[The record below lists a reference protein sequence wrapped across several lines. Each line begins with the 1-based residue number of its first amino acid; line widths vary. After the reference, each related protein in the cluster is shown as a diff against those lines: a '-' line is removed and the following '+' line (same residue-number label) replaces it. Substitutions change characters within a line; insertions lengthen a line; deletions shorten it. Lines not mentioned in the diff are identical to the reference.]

1 MSMLS
6 AAFEH
11 PLKRI
16 NIWAI
21 RLGKIGLAGCIFA
34 AGQLH
39 AQGAGIRPGCWDVRV
54 RVDTIAIQSAQ
65 TVQTIDAQKV
75 PSLDEMMQQTL
86 SRLTPDQRAHINEA
100 QLRQE
105 IAASLDAERKAIEKE
120 KELVR
125 KPVVG
130 HRVSNGVRCSLHPL
144 ADMRIP
150 AADVRSTDADHFN
163 ATQRQTA
170 ANGTVTVTTVGKWIS
185 EAAAHMPYS
194 PAPTDLDG
202 HTAKGPHAVMWLDQ
216 NRIVAVIDG
225 QRITALVAYL
235 VLHLA
240 PGHMDDAGVDK
251 HSWASV
257 LQHEYMYWSVSN
269 GAGPKTPAQKA
280 QGILRVLGTF
290 SASNTGSDEGDSV
303 DTRVY
308 DYHYLGNDSQEY
320 VREQHLWDAY
330 LSRATSASG
339 RQALAQ
345 QAQDQYRITV
355 VDPDFFAGQPGT

>member
-1 MSMLS
+1 MPS
-6 AAFEH
+6 AAFDLEG
-11 PLKRI
+11 I
-16 NIWAI
+16 CMWTI
-21 RLGKIGLAGCIFA
+21 RLGKVALAACVLA

-39 AQGAGIRPGCWDVRV
+39 AQGAGIKPGCWEVRV

-75 PSLDEMMQQTL
+75 PSVDELMQQTL
-86 SRLTPDQRAHINEA
+86 SHLTPDQRAHINEA
-100 QLRQE
+100 QLRQQ
-105 IAASLDAERKAIEKE
+105 IVATVDAERKAIEKE
-120 KELVR
+120 KALVR

-130 HRVSNGVRCSLHPL
+130 HRVSNGVRCSLHLL

-150 AADVRSTDADHFN
+150 AGDVRSTDADHFN

-170 ANGTVTVTTVGKWIS
+170 PNGTVTVTTVGKWIS

-240 PGHMDDAGVDK
+240 PGISDASVDK
-251 HSWASV
+251 RSWASA
-257 LQHEYMYWSVSN
+257 LQNDYMYWSVSN
-269 GAGPKTPAQKA
+269 GAGPRTPAQKT
-280 QGILRVLGTF
+280 QGILRVLGMF
-290 SASNTGSDEGDSV
+290 SASNTGSDDGDSV

-308 DYHYLGNDSQEY
+308 NYRYLGNDSQEY
-320 VREQHLWDAY
+320 TREKRLWDAY
-330 LSRATSASG
+330 LSGATTASG
-339 RQALAQ
+339 KQALEQ
-345 QAQDQYRITV
+345 QAQNQYRITV